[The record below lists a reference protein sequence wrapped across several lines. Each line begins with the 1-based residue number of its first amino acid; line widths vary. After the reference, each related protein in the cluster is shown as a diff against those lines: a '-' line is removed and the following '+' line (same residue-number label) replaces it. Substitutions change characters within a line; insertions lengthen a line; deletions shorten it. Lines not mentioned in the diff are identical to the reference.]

1 MKTDRRAFIKYA
13 SALLGGSLLAACSD
27 QVPPLAGRIDDA
39 QEQLPTPNAYRF
51 FSLKRDG
58 DTLPDGRRID
68 MLRYDAVISDN
79 GQIAYTAFDE
89 SGRIGLYRLQ
99 VDTSGD
105 TPRVIDER
113 SVLYEGDVLEGG
125 RAAPVGGYHIA
136 SNGDVII
143 AVETLIG
150 DGIEDSAIE
159 PHVDVKYAES
169 SGFMTEG
176 PPLLDPDRS
185 YQRESGIYRLSA
197 AGNRQ
202 LLVASGTQIR
212 DGHVIQGQFG
222 PAIISGQEL
231 MFTAFVQYHNPDTD
245 TFEVVHALLY
255 LDDVNLGAESTV
267 LVQRTGRLPYGVYEA
282 EEISSE
288 SVVQLFGLI
297 DLQPGGQY
305 CVQAHT
311 AFPSRMN
318 DETRPAGEQTYLGS
332 LLMVGN
338 ARSPGSAVVLAAPR
352 EIGITPANNRDRVGI
367 GMASHG
373 PRISPQGTMGSVLT
387 LANESQRLY
396 YGGRLVATSGD
407 LSPSGFAIE
416 SFMTP
421 VFGAEGEMYVT
432 AQSSDS
438 MELMLY
444 DGVTLRTLLR
454 TNDTLV
460 GENTPVSL
468 ITLGT
473 LIRHVN
479 RDGQLAFTV
488 VREDGTCALVI
499 GIPA

>member
-1 MKTDRRAFIKYA
+1 MSTDRRTFIKYA

-27 QVPPLAGRIDDA
+27 QTPTLVDRIQDS
-39 QEQLPTPNAYRF
+39 ESPLPTPNAYRF
-51 FSLKRDG
+51 YALKRDG
-58 DTLPDGRRID
+58 DALPDGRRID

-99 VDTSGD
+99 VDTSGE

-125 RAAPVGGYHIA
+125 RAAPVSGYHIA
-136 SNGDVII
+136 SNGDVVI
-143 AVETLIG
+143 AVETLVG
-150 DGIEDSAIE
+150 DGFEDSKIA
-159 PHVDVKYAES
+159 PHVDVEYMEA

-176 PPLLDPDRS
+176 PPLLDGDRA
-185 YQRESGIYRLSA
+185 YQRETGIYRLSA
-197 AGNRQ
+197 SGNRE
-202 LLVASGTQIR
+202 LLIAAGTAIA
-212 DGHVIQGQFG
+212 DGHVIQGNFG
-222 PAIISGQEL
+222 PAIVSGNEL
-231 MFTAFVQYHNPDTD
+231 MFTAFVQYFNADTD
-245 TFEVVHALLY
+245 TFELVHALLY
-255 LDDVNLGAESTV
+255 LDDLSRGAENTL
-267 LVQRTGRLPYGVYEA
+267 LVQRSGRLPYGMYEA
-282 EEISSE
+282 DYLSSE

-297 DLQPGGQY
+297 DLQPGGAY

-311 AFPSRMN
+311 ALPSRMN
-318 DETRPAGEQTYLGS
+318 DETRPAGEQTYMGS
-332 LLMVGN
+332 MLMAGN
-338 ARSPGSAVVLAAPR
+338 ARRPGSAVVLAAPR
-352 EIGITPANNRDRVGI
+352 EIGIAPANSRDRVGI
-367 GMASHG
+367 GMAPHG

-396 YGGRLVATSGD
+396 FGGRLVASSGD
-407 LSPSGFAIE
+407 LTPSGNSME

-421 VFGAEGEMYVT
+421 VFGPEGEMYVT
-432 AQSSDS
+432 VQTADS

-444 DGVTLRTLLR
+444 DGATLRTLLR

-460 GENTPVSL
+460 GETTPVSL